1 MRTTITLDE
10 DVSSMIQRLREKE
23 KKPFKTLVNELL
35 RAALI
40 GKKTAAVKKTVYA
53 TPELAGGN
61 SVFADLD
68 NVAEVLAVAEK
79 EDFS

>member
-40 GKKTAAVKKTVYA
+40 GKKTAAGKKTGYA

-61 SVFADLD
+61 SVGADLD